1 MKIWIINHYAIP
13 PSMGGL
19 VRHYY
24 FSKFLAQNGHEVKI
38 LTASHIHN
46 TEVNMVQDKSL
57 FVEKDMDGVPYTFL
71 RTADY
76 TGNGLSRIFNMLEFP
91 LRVMQAAGKFKK
103 QGERP
108 DVIYTSAPSIFAA
121 GAALITAR
129 RLKVPCVVEIRD
141 IWPESIVEYK
151 GMSRKNPIIQI
162 LYQLE
167 KWLYKGA
174 DRLIFTMEGGKD
186 YIMEKG
192 WEKKISLSKIRNL
205 NNGVDLEEFDR
216 NRTAYC
222 LDDPELLR
230 EDTFKVVYT
239 GSIRLVNNLTKL
251 VEMAEYMKQ
260 HGEDKIRFL
269 VYGDGTE
276 REDLIKKCQEKG
288 LDNIY
293 FPGKVEKKYIPFILS
308 KSDLNINHVKQ
319 TGIMRFGCSL
329 NKQFDYFA
337 SGKPV
342 LSDLVV
348 SHNLIER
355 YHAGVTTATQDT
367 EVLCKEVLRFANM
380 PKEEY
385 QEFCENAR
393 KAAEQY
399 DYRNLTAQLEEILQ
413 EAIDSKGKTL
423 PKVKNM

>member
-1 MKIWIINHYAIP
+1 MRVWIINHYAIP

-24 FSKFLAQNGHEVKI
+24 FSRYLRKMGYDVRI
-38 LTASHIHN
+38 MTASEIHN
-46 TEVNMVQDKSL
+46 TDINMIRDGSL
-57 FVEKDMDGVPYTFL
+57 YREEMMDGVPYTFL
-71 RTADY
+71 KTRDY
-76 TGNGLSRIFNMLEFP
+76 SGNGLSRIYNMLEFP
-91 LRVMQAAGKFKK
+91 VRIQQIVKK
-103 QGERP
+103 LVKGGERP
-108 DVIYTSAPSIFAA
+108 DVIYTSAPTIFAA
-121 GAALITAR
+121 GSALIAAR

-151 GMSRKNPIIQI
+151 GMSRKNPIIAI

-167 KWLYKGA
+167 KWLYRGA

-186 YIMEKG
+186 YIREKG
-192 WEKKISLSKIRNL
+192 WERQVPLEKIRNL

-216 NRTAYC
+216 NREEYQLEDADL
-222 LDDPELLR
+222 LDEQ
-230 EDTFKVVYT
+230 TFKVVYT
-239 GSIRLVNNLTKL
+239 GSIRLVNNLGKV

-269 VYGDGTE
+269 LYGDGTE
-276 REDLIKKCQEKG
+276 REELMEQCRQKG
-288 LDNIY
+288 LDNIR

-308 KSDLNINHVKQ
+308 KSDLNLNHVKQ

-342 LSDLVV
+342 LSDLTV
-348 SHNLIER
+348 SYDLIKR
-355 YHAGVTTATQDT
+355 YGAGVTLPTQDT
-367 EVLCKEVLRFANM
+367 EALCQEVLRFAHM

-385 QEFCENAR
+385 EQYCRNAR
-393 KAAEQY
+393 HAAEQY
-399 DYRNLTAQLEEILQ
+399 DYQELTQKLLEILQ
-413 EAIDSKGKTL
+413 ETQK
-423 PKVKNM
+423 